1 MTFFI
6 CLAVILGG
14 LGYWAY
20 KHGKLTGELTAV
32 KAYVSK
38 LEGGLSST
46 TVPTVPAVPVAALP
60 TTTVVQKQSA
70 ISQITKSL
78 AALKSQAGVQ

>member
-1 MTFFI
+1 MIFI
-6 CLAVILGG
+6 VCTLIVVAGLA
-14 LGYWAY
+14 YWAY
-20 KHGKLTGELTAV
+20 RHGKLTGELAAV

-46 TVPTVPAVPVAALP
+46 AVPTVPVVPVAALP